1 MNVVLCGMMGSGKTA
16 VASAFADLYGVQIVD
31 TDAVIVSRYGEINAI
46 FANHGEE
53 YFRNIESEV
62 CKEVSMQYSNAVIS
76 LGGGA
81 VLRAQNVQ
89 NLKKTGKIIY
99 LKAKAQ
105 TIIERL
111 QGDTTRPLLKG
122 GLEEK
127 VNSILANRSAIY
139 EGVADVVIETDSLTP
154 EQIAKVIKEELL

>member
-1 MNVVLCGMMGSGKTA
+1 MMGSGKTA

-46 FANHGEE
+46 FAKFGEE
-53 YFRNIESEV
+53 NFRNIESEV

-139 EGVADVVIETDSLTP
+139 EGVADAVIETDSLTP

>member
-1 MNVVLCGMMGSGKTA
+1 MMGSGKTA
-16 VASAFADLYGVQIVD
+16 VAAAFAALYGAETVD

-53 YFRNIESEV
+53 YFRNLESDV
-62 CKEVSMQYSNAVIS
+62 CKEAAEKYSNAVIS

-81 VLRAQNVQ
+81 VLRRQNVE

-99 LKAKAQ
+99 LKAKTQ

-111 QGDTTRPLLKG
+111 KGDTTRPLLSG

-127 VNSILANRSAIY
+127 VNTILAARSAIY
-139 EGVADVVIETDSLTP
+139 EGAADAVIETDGLTP
-154 EQIAKVIKEELL
+154 EQIARVIKEELL